1 MNDSILTVGVLALDI
16 AWADKETNLKV
27 VREYVCRYGREID
40 LLVLPELF
48 TTAFAQDINVLPGL
62 AEDDNGITI
71 SELRELSREYDVAI
85 GGSYLAK
92 LNDNYYNRGFII
104 LPDGNGAFYNKR
116 HLFGLSA
123 ESRMFTPGT
132 DLPAVVTF
140 KGWRLA
146 LIVCYDLRF
155 PVWCRRNDCNCQYD
169 LLMVVA
175 NWPISRRYA
184 WKHLLIA
191 RAIENQAVVVGADRS
206 GRDDFGEYDGMTYVY
221 DCTGHEVDMDVKDNM
236 LTVSRVSLDQLSE
249 MRRRW
254 PMANDADRFRV
265 L

>member
-48 TTAFAQDINVLPGL
+48 TTAFAQDIDVLPGL
-62 AEDDNGITI
+62 AEDDNGVTI
-71 SELRELSREYDVAI
+71 SELRELSRDYDVAI
-85 GGSYLAK
+85 GGSYLAS
-92 LNDNYYNRGFII
+92 LNGHFYNRGFII
-104 LPDGNGAFYNKR
+104 LPDGNDVFYNKR

-123 ESRMFTPGT
+123 ESRMFAAGT
-132 DLPAVVTF
+132 DLPAVATF

-155 PVWCRRNDCNCQYD
+155 PVWCRRNDHNCQYD
-169 LLMVVA
+169 MLMVVA

-191 RAIENQAVVVGADRS
+191 RSIENQAVVVGADRS
-206 GRDDFGEYDGMTYVY
+206 GRDDFGEYDEMTYVY
-221 DCTGHEVDMDVKDNM
+221 DGTGHEVEMDAKDGM
-236 LTVSRVSLDQLSE
+236 LTISRVSLNQLSE

-254 PMANDADRFRV
+254 PMANDADSFCV